1 MEVALMPFGPL
12 LAALEGIHDPR
23 RPQGQRYSL
32 SHLLLFSVLAVLA
45 GATSYQKI
53 ITFIAVQRDRLNAA
67 FGAGLR
73 RAPAVNTLRSLFLT
87 LDQDDLEGAFR
98 RHAHA
103 LNGTVPVTGKRTIA
117 LEGKTLRGSFDH
129 LNDRKAAHVLSAFAS
144 DAALILAHQE
154 VAGAPGEFP
163 AVPTLISELGVSGM
177 LFTADAL
184 HCQKDS
190 FTGAAETDNGLL
202 VRFCQLSG
210 QVAQRAGVWL
220 P

>member
-1 MEVALMPFGPL
+1 
-12 LAALEGIHDPR
+12 
-23 RPQGQRYSL
+23 L

-67 FGAGLR
+67 FGAELR

-98 RHAHA
+98 RHADE
-103 LNGTVPVTGKRTIA
+103 LNGTVQVTGKRTIA
-117 LEGKTLRGSFDH
+117 LDGKTLRGSFDH

-154 VAGAPGEFP
+154 VAGAPGEIP
-163 AVPTLISELGVSGM
+163 AVPTLITELGVSGV

-190 FTGAAETDNGLL
+190 FTRAAEMACWS
-202 VRFCQLSG
+202 R
-210 QVAQRAGVWL
+210 
-220 P
+220 